1 VRVGREVD
9 RQIAHMQGAVIPLQP
24 EAHPLLQAM
33 DASGMNHQFVE
44 YTTCALT
51 GAFPHDARIEM
62 FLGDMRHQL
71 LPQKVSRI
79 TE

>member
-1 VRVGREVD
+1 
-9 RQIAHMQGAVIPLQP
+9 MPLVMAYAIRGERNPSLATAEQ
-24 EAHPLLQAM
+24 ALPLLQAI
-33 DASGMNHQFVE
+33 DAQGMNHQFVE

-51 GAFPHDARIEM
+51 NAFPHDAHIEM
-62 FLGDMRHQL
+62 FLGEMRHQL

>member
-1 VRVGREVD
+1 
-9 RQIAHMQGAVIPLQP
+9 MPLVMAYANIGERNLSLATAEQ
-24 EAHPLLQAM
+24 ALLLLQAM
-33 DASGMNHQFVE
+33 DAPGMNQQFVE

-51 GAFPHDARIEM
+51 SAFPHDARIEM
-62 FLGDMRHQL
+62 FLGDMGHQL